1 MNLLYCGDKNIEQG
15 LIISILS
22 LIKNVKEEV
31 NIYVLTV
38 NLKYVDKTIEPVTDK
53 VIEVLNNIVKEK
65 NSKSN
70 VKKID
75 ITNMFEKEI
84 PEVNMDTRF
93 TPCCMLRLFADK
105 IEEIPNKIL
114 YLDNDIVIR
123 KDITEF
129 YHQNIDQTEFAGV
142 LDFYGRFEK
151 SNSATSI

>member
-31 NIYVLTV
+31 NIYILTV

-53 VIEVLNNIVKEK
+53 VIEVLNDLVKEK

-129 YHQNIDQTEFAGV
+129 YHQDINQIEFARS
-142 LDFYGRFEK
+142 FRFLWEMVF
-151 SNSATSI
+151 

>member
-31 NIYVLTV
+31 NIYILTV

-53 VIEVLNNIVKEK
+53 VIEVLNDLVKEK

-129 YHQNIDQTEFAGV
+129 YHQDINQIEFARS
-142 LDFYGRFEK
+142 FRFLWK
-151 SNSATSI
+151 MVF

>member
-22 LIKNVKEEV
+22 LMKNVKEEV

-53 VIEVLNNIVKEK
+53 VIEVLNDLVKEK

-129 YHQNIDQTEFAGV
+129 YHQDINHVEFARS
-142 LDFYGRFEK
+142 FRFLWK
-151 SNSATSI
+151 MVF

>member
-53 VIEVLNNIVKEK
+53 VIEVLNNIIKEK
-65 NSKSN
+65 NSKSS

-129 YHQNIDQTEFAGV
+129 YHQDINQIEFARS
-142 LDFYGRFEK
+142 FRFLWEMVF
-151 SNSATSI
+151 

>member
-75 ITNMFEKEI
+75 IT
-84 PEVNMDTRF
+84 
-93 TPCCMLRLFADK
+93 
-105 IEEIPNKIL
+105 IL

-129 YHQNIDQTEFAGV
+129 YYQNIEQTEFARS
-142 LDFYGRFEK
+142 FRFLWK
-151 SNSATSI
+151 MVF

>member
-31 NIYVLTV
+31 NIFVLTV
-38 NLKYVDKTIEPVTDK
+38 DLKYVDKTIEPVTDK
-53 VIEVLNNIVKEK
+53 AIEVLNNIVKEK
-65 NSKSN
+65 NSKSSI
-70 VKKID
+70 KKID
-75 ITNMFEKEI
+75 ITNFFEKEI

-114 YLDNDIVIR
+114 YLDNDIVVR

-129 YHQNIDQTEFAGV
+129 YQQSLEQIEFARS
-142 LDFYGRFEK
+142 FRFLW
-151 SNSATSI
+151 